1 MTKKLL
7 PLALFG
13 LVFISSPAIADT
25 HKKLQ
30 GACLSANSADLTE
43 LHDKSR
49 ELGLGDGVAF
59 AKAAIKTPRALLVAP
74 MTHFVLGE
82 RLAASEE
89 LAALIDKLPN
99 RHNTRKKWVELL
111 QKINRIRTLYPG
123 HDSKLA
129 AQGYWPG
136 EAKDMTA
143 ADGGKY
149 RLQVWL
155 RIPCGG
161 ANLSQIDKAG
171 LEAFRLESDGRVKSL
186 WVYEEETYGFE
197 IMDVVSEGP
206 GADPMVAVTSWE
218 AGTCAECAQT
228 STLMVREAGPVWVN
242 VGALGG
248 TTIEGIADIDKDG
261 APEFVTTVPGWEFY
275 MDLCRNCS
283 PRLNAIFT
291 LQGSEIVEACT
302 RFPGSFEERASEAL
316 ENDDPRAPLQDVA
329 GAVVTVFLNMVQA
342 GKEKEAEVWLKDRL
356 APQSTSGDKA
366 YAKKLRDDLLAR
378 LTKMRAGEPRGCP
391 ANSL

>member
-13 LVFISSPAIADT
+13 LAFIAAPAAADT
-25 HKKLQ
+25 HKELQ
-30 GACLSANSADLTE
+30 KACLKADSADIDA

-49 ELGLGDGVAF
+49 ELGSEDGVAF
-59 AKAAIKTPRALLVAP
+59 AKAAVKTPRALLVAP
-74 MTHFVLGE
+74 MAHWVLGE
-82 RLAASEE
+82 RLAAREE
-89 LAALIDKLPN
+89 LAALIGKLPD
-99 RHNTRKKWVELL
+99 RHKARKNWAELL
-111 QKINRIRTLYPG
+111 QRIDQSRALYPG
-123 HDSKLA
+123 HDSRLA
-129 AQGYWPG
+129 TRDYWPG
-136 EAKDMTA
+136 EAREVTA

-155 RIPCGG
+155 GTACGG
-161 ANLSQIDKAG
+161 ASLSQTFRAG
-171 LEAFRLESDGRVKSL
+171 LEVFRLESDGRVKSL
-186 WVYEEETYGFE
+186 WAHEEETYGFE
-197 IMDVVSEGP
+197 IMGVLAEGP
-206 GADPMVAVTSWE
+206 DADPMVAVTSWP
-218 AGTCAECAQT
+218 AGTCNECAQA
-228 STLMVREAGPVWVN
+228 STLLVREAGPVWIDG
-242 VGALGG
+242 GALGG

-261 APEFVTTVPGWEFY
+261 APEFVTTVPGWNFY

-283 PRLNAIFT
+283 PRLSAIFT

-302 RFPGSFEERASEAL
+302 RFPGSFEERASGAL
-316 ENDDPRAPLQDVA
+316 QNDDPRAPLQDVA

-356 APQSTSGDKA
+356 SPQSAGGDKA

-378 LTKMRAGEPRGCP
+378 LAKVRAGEPRGCP